1 MKKKKNKKHK
11 FLGIFGFTLIEL
23 LVTILI
29 VALVGTVGFIS
40 IKAIIDNSKEKSNTL
55 NVKNIVKSARSYTE
69 EFKTMD
75 KYWFIDS
82 SNTNEEYSC
91 TTVGMLINKGF
102 LKDSILDTVIDG
114 ENVTRD
120 TSVKIKRNKNTKVNN
135 GEDIVF
141 NSPDCDELADIKM
154 EFDVSG
160 ETGNPGWYIKDVNVR
175 INVTNASQID
185 KEYTSYV
192 IKDDSGNVKDA
203 NITSEENKN
212 GDNWQVKVGDEGKKL
227 NLCISIKN
235 YRDKYQVYCL
245 SDSNKEYNMDKT
257 KPSMPSLTLDLSKNN
272 YNIISN
278 GSSDNVTSNSNLKY
292 FINYDE
298 NLEEKEHSLGLGT
311 RVTNKNVSTYVE
323 DEAGNKSDTHVSTLN
338 IIDSKNDT
346 PTSRI
351 EYYCSLDSNKYSNYN
366 DAYSECNKTI
376 TGTVTNNTYYKCS
389 FYDTEYSSYSDA
401 VNNCV
406 KVVPGTITSEP
417 HTTTDTCTVD
427 GSKDLEYI
435 CASTGKWALNTWSAT
450 DYGCTPCGS
459 GYSKKGYHCDPPSI
473 QGGSCS
479 KGSTSSETVSCYN
492 TCSKTYVDYYNYY
505 CSLGWYVSSYNSDCS
520 ETKTGTVS
528 QFTRYYC
535 SLTNSYYSTESEAN
549 NNCVKEQTGS
559 VSDKTLF
566 KCPLDNKEY
575 NSLNEAEN
583 ACTNYCELGKFYSND
598 NSCYSLEKR

>member
-1 MKKKKNKKHK
+1 MKNKKNKKHK
-11 FLGIFGFTLIEL
+11 FLGILGFTLIEL

-55 NVKNIVKSARSYTE
+55 NVTNIVKSAHSYTE

-82 SNTNEEYSC
+82 SNTSEEYSC

-257 KPSMPSLTLDLSKNN
+257 KPSTPSLTLDLSKNN

-323 DEAGNKSDTHVSTLN
+323 DEAGNKSDTYVSTLN

-351 EYYCSLDSNKYSNYN
+351 EYYCSLNSNKYNNYN

-389 FYDTEYSSYSDA
+389 FYDTKYNDYESA
-401 VNNCV
+401 NNNCT
-406 KVVPGTITSEP
+406 KIITGTITRESNT
-417 HTTTDTCTVD
+417 HTDTTTVGGSCTYSLVCTGTNNSNRKWCSTGQTCT
-427 GSKDLEYI
+427 
-435 CASTGKWALNTWSAT
+435 NN
-450 DYGCTPCGS
+450 GCPS
-459 GYSKKGYHCDPPSI
+459 GYSKDSYTCGWYGG
-473 QGGSCS
+473 GGSCS
-479 KGSTSSETVSCYN
+479 TQGATSSHTAGCTNYCSRTV
-492 TCSKTYVDYYNYY
+492 TTYSYY
-505 CSLGWYVSSYNSDCS
+505 CSVTNSYVSGYYSDCS
-520 ETKTGTVS
+520 STQRGIVS
-528 QFTRYYC
+528 TIENYYC
-535 SLTNSYYSTESEAN
+535 SLTNNYYSSIDDAN
-549 NNCVKEQTGS
+549 SNCVKKEVGS
-559 VSDKTLF
+559 VSNGTIYT
-566 KCPLDNKEY
+566 CPLNNKDY
-575 NSLNEAEN
+575 DTNDKAVS
-583 ACTNYCELGKFYSND
+583 ACTNYCSIGKYYS
-598 NSCYSLEKR
+598 NSCYDFK